1 MLFCPKCKSLLRPS
15 HKEGKKVMVCS
26 CGYSSHDITNTKISE
41 RVSTSGPRVE
51 VVTKEVEANPLTE
64 ADCPKCG
71 HKKAYYWL
79 VQTRAGDEAETKF
92 FKCEKCKHQ
101 WRDYS

>member
-1 MLFCPKCKSLLRPS
+1 MLFCTKCKLLLKPTT
-15 HKEGKKVMVCS
+15 KDNKKVMACS
-26 CGYSSHDITNTKISE
+26 CGFNSTDIKDTKVSEKISPE
-41 RVSTSGPRVE
+41 GPKIE
-51 VVTKEVEANPLTE
+51 VITKEIEANPLTE
-64 ADCPKCG
+64 ADCPKCA

-79 VQTRAGDEAETKF
+79 VQTRAADEAETKF

>member
-1 MLFCPKCKSLLRPS
+1 MA
-15 HKEGKKVMVCS
+15 CS
-26 CGYSSHDITNTKISE
+26 CGFHTSDMSNARVSE
-41 RVSTSGPRVE
+41 RVSAGEAKVE
-51 VVTKEVEANPLTE
+51 VITKEEEPNPLTD
-64 ADCPKCG
+64 ADCPKCS